1 MNLISRIPKDFY
13 KVFGSK
19 YMEFYMQFLVA
30 VYEESSQSY
39 SLLGLTEGECQAIMN
54 EQLARMTLD
63 WSEERFDEE
72 GELVVDMF
80 GNITGLYLYDGQ
92 FSGVFSRAGRQ
103 AIISAQHDGFSLGS
117 MYVNA

>member
-1 MNLISRIPKDFY
+1 MY
-13 KVFGSK
+13 ASK
-19 YMEFYMQFLVA
+19 F
-30 VYEESSQSY
+30 VYAGIELSDE
-39 SLLGLTEGECQAIMN
+39 
-54 EQLARMTLD
+54 D
-63 WSEERFDEE
+63 WSNALELGIKNDFLLQEYVAPYETLNCYFDEE